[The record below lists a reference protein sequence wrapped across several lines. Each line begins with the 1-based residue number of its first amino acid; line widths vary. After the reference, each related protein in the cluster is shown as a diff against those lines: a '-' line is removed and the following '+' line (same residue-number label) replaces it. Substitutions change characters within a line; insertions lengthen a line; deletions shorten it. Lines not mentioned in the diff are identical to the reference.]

1 MGMIL
6 ASALLYTAL
15 HTPREMP
22 FLAGHILYLYRV
34 AH

>member
-6 ASALLYTAL
+6 ASALYTAL